1 MTDRNRS
8 ATQGHKTMN
17 AATSFAVDAA
27 PGPEWRAVHALWFP
41 PHLAGADAVTHR
53 AMFEFWFAGGATR
66 HLAPFAE
73 LVDAATRHELDHWR
87 TTPAGR
93 LSLILLLD
101 QFPRGL
107 FAGRP
112 EAYAG
117 DAHALRLAL
126 EGLEIG
132 HYDALRTS
140 WEKTFFFMPLAH
152 AEGPFH
158 LRRLKRVVRLAERI
172 AAEAPPRLRPLYEFS
187 ASQPRAHL
195 DVIRR
200 FGRYPHRN
208 AIFGRCSTPEELAY
222 LAEGKLVHQRRP
234 PEIGPAD

>member
-1 MTDRNRS
+1 MHADID
-8 ATQGHKTMN
+8 
-17 AATSFAVDAA
+17 FAVDRTTRQ
-27 PGPEWRAVHALWFP
+27 EWRVVHEYWFP
-41 PHLAGADAVTHR
+41 PHLPTADAATHR
-53 AMFEFWFAGGATR
+53 KTFEFWFAGGANPG
-66 HLAPFAE
+66 LSAFAD
-73 LVDAATRHELDHWR
+73 LVDAAIRHELDHWR
-87 TTPAGR
+87 TTPQGR

-117 DAHALRLAL
+117 DAPALRLAL

-132 HYDALRTS
+132 HYDALRTP

-158 LRRLKRVVRLAERI
+158 VRRLKRVVRLAERV
-172 AAEAPPRLRPLYEFS
+172 AAEASPRLRPLYAFS

-208 AIFGRCSTPEELAY
+208 AIFGRRSTPEELAY
-222 LAEGKLVHQRRP
+222 LAQGKLVHQRRP
-234 PEIGPAD
+234 PEVDATG